1 MSHNS
6 EHPCLCSL
14 SKLLRP
20 PCDARQHFCD
30 LEQWPVP
37 GSSLTILSPYPIGA
51 SCLESSL
58 LPRLLLDLVLCF
70 QLQRPDKTCLLSDPF
85 SLDGT
90 NKFSFVF
97 RSLFYSLTGL
107 LASSCEEPTHWKRP
121 WCWKRL
127 KAGGERDDR
136 GWGGWM
142 ASLLWWAWVWASSR
156 RGWWTGE
163 PGMLQSMVAESRTRL
178 RDWTTMI
185 YIYTTPFPWKDAACV
200 CFQTLKQPPSGVFL
214 DHLPELKRQTTVILR
229 HRPCLHHHPHPTGP
243 LKSALTSV
251 CLHIPRPQP
260 LCLCLLQ
267 WIHTSN

>member
-6 EHPCLCSL
+6 EHPRLCSL

-20 PCDARQHFCD
+20 PCDTLQDFCD
-30 LEQWPVP
+30 LEQRPVP

-51 SCLESSL
+51 SHLESSL
-58 LPRLLLDLVLCF
+58 LPRLLLDLVFCF

-142 ASLLWWAWVWASSR
+142 ASLLWWTWVWASSR

-163 PGMLQSMVAESRTRL
+163 PGMLQSMVAESWTRL

-185 YIYTTPFPWKDAACV
+185 YIYTPHLFPEKMRHAYAFKHWSSPRQV
-200 CFQTLKQPPSGVFL
+200 STRTIFL
-214 DHLPELKRQTTVILR
+214 NSRD
-229 HRPCLHHHPHPTGP
+229 
-243 LKSALTSV
+243 
-251 CLHIPRPQP
+251 RPQWSWDTDP
-260 LCLCLLQ
+260 VYTTTL
-267 WIHTSN
+267 IR